1 MDTDHLSKYT
11 FLSNFVKKNIGKIY
25 HSDNKRNFVFD
36 LEYLPK
42 MQNPQMK
49 LNTEGNGSM
58 QSLTINFV

>member
-1 MDTDHLSKYT
+1 M
-11 FLSNFVKKNIGKIY
+11 KKNIGKIY

-58 QSLTINFV
+58 QSLTINFVEVKTFL